1 MAEELGSVE
10 MLQSDFVNTFSH
22 EFKTPLISIRGF
34 AKLLQN
40 PDISGQQ
47 RAIYAGTIAR
57 ESERLAAMST
67 HILELTQFEN
77 TEIVSGKTLY
87 SLDEQLRRVHPP
99 AGAELAAEGADRGGG
114 PGSHGLLRK

>member
-1 MAEELGSVE
+1 MAEYICSFNKMAEELGSVE

-22 EFKTPLISIRGF
+22 EFKTPYLHRGF

-77 TEIVSGKTLY
+77 TEIVSARPIAWTSSCAG
-87 SLDEQLRRVHPP
+87 VHPP
-99 AGAELAAEGADRGGG
+99 AGAELAAEGG
-114 PGSHGLLRK
+114 